1 MAIIA
6 PISPARGFN
15 TVFAAYNAALPMRR
29 LARGDEQVERAEAAI
44 YPLFEEL
51 VEHPACDLSAIV
63 SKCSAILAQYGE
75 GECPTHLVES
85 IMHDVMAFELEQA
98 AAQ

>member
-29 LARGDEQVERAEAAI
+29 LAKDDAQIERAEEAI

-51 VEHPACDLSAIV
+51 VAHPACDLSAIV

-75 GECPTHLVES
+75 GECPTHLIES
-85 IMHDVMAFELEQA
+85 IMFDVMAFELEQA
-98 AAQ
+98 EAQ